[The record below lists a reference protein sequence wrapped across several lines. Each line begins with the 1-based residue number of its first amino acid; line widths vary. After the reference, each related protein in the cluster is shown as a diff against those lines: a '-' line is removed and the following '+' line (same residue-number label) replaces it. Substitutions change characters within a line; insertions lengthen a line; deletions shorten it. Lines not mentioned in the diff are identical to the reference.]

1 MARAKL
7 RLGSTLG
14 CIAFVLVLIGL
25 GCAGR
30 CIYLA
35 RQSAPAAVRS
45 PAWATPVAPPYGAL
59 PNLCKVTDNLYRGAQ
74 PLPDG
79 FAQLKKLGIKT
90 IVNLRSL
97 HSEQAEAQAAGLG
110 YVNIPMHAWHAEDE
124 DIVQFL
130 RTTTD
135 PKLMPIFVHCEHGS
149 DRTGVCMA
157 AYRVVVQGWSK
168 KDAIREMTE
177 GNYGFHG
184 IWENLI
190 DYIQNMDVDAMRR
203 KAGLAGDEPGAK
215 P

>member
-1 MARAKL
+1 MARARL

-14 CIAFVLVLIGL
+14 CIAFGLVLIGL

-35 RQSAPAAVRS
+35 HEAAPAAVRS
-45 PAWATPVAPPYGAL
+45 PSWATPVEPPYAGL
-59 PNLCKVTDNLYRGAQ
+59 PNLYKVSADLYRGAQ

-79 FAQLKKLGIKT
+79 FAQLRALGIKT
-90 IVNLRSL
+90 VVNLRSG
-97 HSEQAEAQAAGLG
+97 HSEQAQAQAAGLG

-135 PKLMPIFVHCEHGS
+135 PTLMPIFVHCEHGS

-168 KDAIREMTE
+168 KDAIREMTK
-177 GNYGFHG
+177 GDYGFHG

-190 DYIQNMDVDAMRR
+190 DYIQKMDVDAMRR
-203 KAGLAGDEPGAK
+203 KAGLTGAEPGAK